1 MTSALRLIAVTMLLV
16 GAQSMR
22 VTVEMEGRANP
33 IRKVVNMLQGM
44 HKKVEAEGKRDQE
57 LFDKYMCYC
66 KSGAGSLAQSIS
78 EAENK
83 IPQVESSLKEAQEQE
98 VQAKSDLKTA
108 QEARRE
114 AEKAIAEATKIREKE
129 AAAYAKESSEQTTN
143 IAAMGKA
150 ITALE
155 KGAKG
160 EFLQTQAASTI
171 RRLTV
176 SMEMSDTSR
185 DMLSAFLSA
194 GEGYAPASGEI
205 TGILKQ
211 MADTMA
217 ADLAQNTKDEEA
229 AKASFAELSA
239 AKEKEIAANTKAIE
253 AKMTLIGELAVSIVN
268 MKEDLDDTAKSMAE
282 DKKFLADLDKNCATK
297 EEEYEVVKKT
307 RSEELLA
314 ISETIKILNDDDA
327 LELFKKTLPG
337 SSLLQVKVS
346 SKEVRQRALQ
356 ALKGKKGGYKMDMI
370 LMALTG
376 KKVSF
381 DKVLGMIDEM
391 VSLLGKE
398 QGDDDDKKEYCNAA
412 LDKAEDKHKVLD
424 QKQKDLQTQI
434 EDTNGNI
441 ETLTEEIAALSKG
454 IKNLDKDVADAT
466 ETRKEENT
474 ENTETC
480 ASNNAV
486 KEILGFAK
494 NRLNKFYNPKLYKP
508 PAKKELSK
516 EDRIVEN
523 MSLMQGAPPPP
534 PEAVGAYKKK
544 GEQSTGVIAMM
555 DLMIA
560 DVDKETQEI
569 ETEEK
574 NAQEEYEQF
583 MDDSKD
589 KRAAD
594 SKSIEE
600 KEGAKAEGEG
610 SLEKATLE
618 RKDTLHA
625 AMATAKVIGELHT
638 ECDWLLTNYDNRKA
652 ARAGEVDSLKNAKAV
667 LSGADF
673 SLVQTGFLHRR
684 M

>member
-1 MTSALRLIAVTMLLV
+1 VV
-16 GAQSMR
+16 G
-22 VTVEMEGRANP
+22 
-33 IRKVVNMLQGM
+33 MLQGM
-44 HKKVEAEGKRDQE
+44 QKKVEAEGKRDQE

-66 KSGAGSLAQSIS
+66 TSGADSLAKGIA

-83 IPQVESSLKEAQEQE
+83 IPQVESALKEAQEKEAQSK
-98 VQAKSDLKTA
+98 AALKGA
-108 QEARRE
+108 QEARRD
-114 AEKAIAEATKIREKE
+114 AEKAVAEATKIREKE
-129 AAAYAKESSEQTTN
+129 AAAFAKESSEQKTN

-160 EFLQTQAASTI
+160 EFLQTQSASTL

-176 SMEMSDTSR
+176 SMEMSDTAR

-211 MADTMA
+211 MQDTMA
-217 ADLAQNTKDEEA
+217 ADLAQNVKDEDAGKAAFAELTA
-229 AKASFAELSA
+229 AKA
-239 AKEKEIAANTKAIE
+239 KEIAAQTKAIE
-253 AKMTLIGELAVSIVN
+253 AKLNQIGELGVAIVN

-282 DKKFLADLDKNCATK
+282 DKKFLSDLDKNCATK

-307 RSEELLA
+307 RAEEVLA

-337 SSLLQVKVS
+337 SSLLQLKVS
-346 SKEVRQRALQ
+346 SKQMRQQALK
-356 ALKGKKGGYKMDMI
+356 ALKGKKGDYRMDLI
-370 LMALTG
+370 SLALKG
-376 KKVSF
+376 QKVSF
-381 DKVLGMIDEM
+381 DKVLGMIDAM
-391 VSLLGKE
+391 VALLTKE
-398 QGDDDDKKEYCNAA
+398 QGDDDDKKEYCEAA

-424 QKQKDLQTQI
+424 QKVKDLETLI
-434 EDTNGNI
+434 GDTKGNI
-441 ETLTEEIAALSKG
+441 ETLTEEIAALSQG
-454 IKNLDKDVADAT
+454 IKDLDKAVADAT
-466 ETRKEENT
+466 ETRKEEHT
-474 ENTETC
+474 ENTETL
-480 ASNNAV
+480 AANNGA

-494 NRLNKFYNPKLYKP
+494 NRLNKFYNPKMYKA

-544 GEQSTGVIAMM
+544 GEASTGVIAMI
-555 DLMIA
+555 DLLIA
-560 DVDKETQEI
+560 DVDKENQEI

-574 NAQEEYEQF
+574 NGQEEYEQF
-583 MDDSKD
+583 MEDSKD

-618 RKDTLHA
+618 RKDTLKA
-625 AMATAKVIGELHT
+625 AMATAQVIGDLHT
-638 ECDWLLTNYDNRKA
+638 ECDWLLMNYDNRKA

-684 M
+684 A